1 MIEERIARLRQFLR
15 EHTADGIVI
24 LQPENLRYF
33 SGFTGGEGA
42 LVLTA
47 SMATLWTDSRYTEQ
61 AAGESGIWYAVKNH
75 EGHLAQSIHDNIVD
89 THAQVVLYE
98 AQYLTH
104 AMYEQI
110 VADLDDIS
118 FEGADITILLAIK
131 EPRELEATRK
141 ASDIADRAFA
151 ELMADIRPGVT
162 EKELAAKLE
171 SKMLLLGSE
180 EKSFTTIVAS
190 GKRSAMPHGTASP
203 KVIEVGDFVTFDFG
217 AVWDG
222 YHSDMTRTI
231 VVGKATQEQKDFYN
245 LVLEGQ
251 LLGLSVIKAGV
262 SCPEVDATVRDFFA
276 KHNMAQYFTHA
287 LGHGTG
293 LQIHEQ
299 PVLSPRSTGTLKEH
313 MIVTDEPGLYI
324 EGKYGVRIEDSVVV
338 TAEGCEILNKT
349 PKDLIELV

>member
-98 AQYLTH
+98 APYLTH

-118 FEGADITILLAIK
+118 FEGADITILRAIK

-162 EKELAAKLE
+162 EKNWQQSL
-171 SKMLLLGSE
+171 
-180 EKSFTTIVAS
+180 
-190 GKRSAMPHGTASP
+190 
-203 KVIEVGDFVTFDFG
+203 KVKCC
-217 AVWDG
+217 
-222 YHSDMTRTI
+222 S
-231 VVGKATQEQKDFYN
+231 
-245 LVLEGQ
+245 
-251 LLGLSVIKAGV
+251 
-262 SCPEVDATVRDFFA
+262 
-276 KHNMAQYFTHA
+276 
-287 LGHGTG
+287 
-293 LQIHEQ
+293 
-299 PVLSPRSTGTLKEH
+299 
-313 MIVTDEPGLYI
+313 
-324 EGKYGVRIEDSVVV
+324 
-338 TAEGCEILNKT
+338 
-349 PKDLIELV
+349 